1 MGIFSGRQF
10 PREIILWAVR
20 WYCRYDEKD
29 PTLSSG
35 EHALAVI
42 TAVLV
47 EHWDRLDGAQQRV
60 LVDVLEDS
68 TRASEAATVHLR
80 ELFNRN

>member
-1 MGIFSGRQF
+1 MSHTIDTLLQSAGV
-10 PREIILWAVR
+10 P
-20 WYCRYDEKD
+20 CYDEND

-35 EHALAVI
+35 EHALAAI
-42 TAVLV
+42 SAVLV

-68 TRASEAATVHLR
+68 TRASEEATGYFR
-80 ELFNRN
+80 GLFNRD

>member
-1 MGIFSGRQF
+1 MIHAIDTLLQSAGV
-10 PREIILWAVR
+10 P
-20 WYCRYDEKD
+20 RYDKNN

-35 EHALAVI
+35 EHALATI

-47 EHWDRLDGAQQRV
+47 EHWDRLDSAQQRA

-68 TRASEAATVHLR
+68 THASEEATAHLR

>member
-1 MGIFSGRQF
+1 MSHTIDTLLQSAGV
-10 PREIILWAVR
+10 P
-20 WYCRYDEKD
+20 RYDEND

-35 EHALAVI
+35 EHALAAI

-47 EHWDRLDGAQQRV
+47 DHWDRLDGAQQRV

-68 TRASEAATVHLR
+68 TRASEAATAYFR
-80 ELFNRN
+80 GLFNRN

>member
-1 MGIFSGRQF
+1 MIHTIDTLLQSAGV
-10 PREIILWAVR
+10 P
-20 WYCRYDEKD
+20 RYDKND

-35 EHALAVI
+35 EHALAAI

-68 TRASEAATVHLR
+68 TRASEKATAHLR